1 MSLRDTRYV
10 FAFGSLLEYCLI
22 LWCRDWVCSYWACLY
37 VDLLGLLQ
45 IVAILYAFADI
56 EFTIVMWQ
64 KNYTYQQ
71 FLLLKLKSENW
82 GQIKSIQTLRRHFWN
97 LCDLFCFLFR
107 KNGWL
112 VGTLRAYRHVSPSN
126 IAIRGHHQQNTR
138 PHLCLN
144 ITWPRC
150 NILYAIV
157 ATLVRQNLIWRI
169 WYELTIGWCCWLCT
183 PPPPPGLKMAF
194 LQSWKNWPKRAKNR
208 LKRARNQVFLWN
220 VAELGHTPL
229 PA

>member
-1 MSLRDTRYV
+1 MFLP
-10 FAFGSLLEYCLI
+10 SLLFDFVVSWLS
-22 LWCRDWVCSYWACLY
+22 LF
-37 VDLLGLLQ
+37 LLGLSLCRSFGAASNCCYFVC
-45 IVAILYAFADI
+45 ICWYWIHYSDV
-56 EFTIVMWQ
+56 T

-71 FLLLKLKSENW
+71 FLLSKFKSENW
-82 GQIKSIQTLRRHFWN
+82 GQIKSIKTLRRHFWN

-150 NILYAIV
+150 NILDAIV
-157 ATLVRQNLIWRI
+157 ATLVRQNLIWRM
-169 WYELTIGWCCWLCT
+169 WYE
-183 PPPPPGLKMAF
+183 LKMAF
-194 LQSWKNWPKRAKNR
+194 LHQKTFDGLTLTDQKDNKE
-208 LKRARNQVFLWN
+208 LKRLTK
-220 VAELGHTPL
+220 ESSK
-229 PA
+229 